1 MKKWLLLVVIVGL
14 LGYEWLERSK
24 ENVSNG
30 LKIEQGQLITDQ
42 GTKDLTI
49 IPKAQI
55 YQGNLL
61 LVNKDYPVHDSG
73 VSKDIVTLADHDELI
88 RGYALMDNK
97 TMLSKAVAEKF
108 VEMVQAASGAGAH
121 SFLISS
127 GYRSNEKQQ
136 QLYEEKGS
144 DYALPPG
151 YSEHNLGLSLDIG
164 SSQMAMSHA
173 PEGQW
178 LREHAWDYGF
188 ILRYPEDKT
197 AITGIQYE
205 PWHFRYVGLPHSII
219 MRDKNFTLEEYLE
232 FLKEQQAITVT
243 VNGTEYHISYIEV
256 NGNTPVPTPE
266 EQYVEFS
273 GDNKSGVIMTAYS
286 AESGD
291 AQ

>member
-1 MKKWLLLVVIVGL
+1 MKKWLLLIVIAGL
-14 LGYEWLERSK
+14 IGYEWLERSK

-30 LKIEQGQLITDQ
+30 LKIEHGQLITDQ

-178 LREHAWDYGF
+178 LRDNAWDYGF

-219 MRDKNFTLEEYLE
+219 MREKNFTLEEYLE
-232 FLKEQQAITVT
+232 FLKEQQAISVT
-243 VNGTEYHISYIEV
+243 VKGTEYHISYIEM
-256 NGNTPVPTPE
+256 NGNTPVPAPKE
-266 EQYVEFS
+266 KHVEFS
-273 GDNKSGVIMTAYS
+273 GDNKSGVIMTTYS
-286 AESGD
+286 AENGD